1 MAQRDWTKAHDEEY
15 QKWKD
20 KDPGAP
26 SKEKLVNLAR
36 VYLRKA
42 PGVNP
47 LDVEKV
53 LKGFEDEVNDVVSK
67 GDEKLT
73 LPGFLSFERTRRAAR
88 TGRNP
93 QTGETIQV
101 PASNAVK
108 VTAGSKLKAT
118 AKNS

>member
-1 MAQRDWTKAHDEEY
+1 MTKTE
-15 QKWKD
+15 
-20 KDPGAP
+20 
-26 SKEKLVNLAR
+26 LVAAISA
-36 VYLRKA
+36 KTDIA
-42 PGVNP
+42 KT
-47 LDVEKV
+47 DVEKV
-53 LKGFEDEVNDVVSK
+53 LKAFEDEVHDVVSAGK
-67 GDEKLT
+67 EKLT

-118 AKNS
+118 AKASK